1 MRTFLKKKK
10 DIIVGILMGLLLL
23 VVLRPY
29 IDDITFARKGGT
41 INIAGY
47 ENLKEP
53 SFYDEKVDAETFL
66 KNTNRPAVLYFYA
79 NWCKFCIKDLAFVL
93 SFKKEYENRV
103 DVLFINADT
112 HPQILAGLNLKG
124 IPKYLLF
131 NPKTK
136 KITDLG
142 SISFISGVRFKKQIE
157 EVLKTF

>member
-1 MRTFLKKKK
+1 
-10 DIIVGILMGLLLL
+10 MGLLLI

-29 IDDITFARKGGT
+29 IEDVIFAQNGGT
-41 INIAGY
+41 INISGY
-47 ENLKEP
+47 ENLNEP
-53 SFYDEKVDAETFL
+53 SFYDEKIDPQSFL
-66 KNTNRPAVLYFYA
+66 TNATKPVVLYFYA
-79 NWCKFCIKDLAFVL
+79 NWCKFCIKDLPFVL

-136 KITDLG
+136 KITNLG

-157 EVLKTF
+157 EVLKTYTNPSLPNSLAN